1 MTPLEIAGNRSAKS
15 PSPQLSSN
23 DSQKPG
29 SLFST
34 GSRFLFF
41 LVANFG
47 TTVFLDSLF
56 SLSIFPDLSSML
68 FTKDYQGTRRLYII
82 ACTDVQAEAAR
93 KLAEESAEGSA
104 WRHAGKCA
112 MMETTSEPENR
123 TMKLEQENPY
133 EFIADKEHT
142 CTRVM
147 RPG

>member
-1 MTPLEIAGNRSAKS
+1 MKQFNAGILGYGVICRTYVADIQAFY
-15 PSPQLSSN
+15 PRLS
-23 DSQKPG
+23 
-29 SLFST
+29 
-34 GSRFLFF
+34 
-41 LVANFG
+41 
-47 TTVFLDSLF
+47 
-56 SLSIFPDLSSML
+56 
-68 FTKDYQGTRRLYII
+68 II
-82 ACTDVQAEAAR
+82 ACTDVRAEAAR